1 MKGGDF
7 MSKAGI
13 TRRLAEFV
21 EKTRISHIPGPVVQK
36 AEQLITDFLG
46 VTTAGAVEPPSQII
60 QGFIREQDAAGKST
74 IIGTSLRSQST
85 WAALANGI
93 AGHALDF
100 DDTSQP
106 MYGHPTV
113 PVLPA
118 ALAMGEAQN
127 VTGPAL
133 LESYIVGLEVT
144 VKLSYGMNPAHY
156 EHGWHSTCTL
166 GSIGSAVAVAK
177 LLGLKGEKLR
187 NALALAASQA
197 GGLQQ
202 NFGTMTK
209 PFHAGRAAE
218 NGVLA
223 AILAQKGWTGDQNI
237 MESPLGFFHIFCG
250 PGQYDA
256 ERVVHQ
262 LGNPYDIEKPGII
275 LKKFPSC
282 AFSHPAV
289 DAALII
295 AEDPQYDPSGVE
307 RVEGQIH
314 GLADQILIHRN
325 PQTGL
330 EAKFSLEACIAA
342 ALLDGHVS
350 SQSFTDEKVKSPD
363 MRKMIERVE
372 RKVVRMDG
380 GTPRGFG
387 PAKVKAFLKGGGVLE
402 AMVENAKGN
411 PENPMSLQE
420 IEAKYTDCCS
430 GILPKHSM
438 EKSLS
443 LLQKL
448 DQLEGIQELM
458 ACFHV
463 S

>member
-1 MKGGDF
+1 
-7 MSKAGI
+7 MSKAEI
-13 TRRLAEFV
+13 TRQLAQFV
-21 EKTRISHIPGPVVQK
+21 EKTGISDIPDPVVQK
-36 AEQLITDFLG
+36 AKELITDFLG

-60 QGFIREQDAAGKST
+60 QGFIREQEAVGNST
-74 IIGTSLRSQST
+74 IIGTSLRSQSN

-106 MYGHPTV
+106 LYGHPTV

-118 ALAMGEAQN
+118 ALAVGESQGA
-127 VTGPAL
+127 TGPAL
-133 LESYIVGLEVT
+133 LESYIIGLEVT
-144 VKLSYGMNPAHY
+144 VKLAYGMNPAHY
-156 EHGWHSTCTL
+156 KHGWHSTCTL

-177 LLGLKGEKLR
+177 LLGLKEEKIR
-187 NALALAASQA
+187 NTLALAASQA

-256 ERVVHQ
+256 EKVVSQ
-262 LGNPYDIEKPGII
+262 LGKPYDIEKPGVIV
-275 LKKFPSC
+275 KKFPSC

-289 DAALII
+289 DAALMIS
-295 AEDPQYDPSGVE
+295 EDPQYKPGEVE
-307 RVEGQIH
+307 KVEGEIH

-325 PQTGL
+325 PRTGL
-330 EAKFSLEACIAA
+330 EAKFSLEACIAL
-342 ALLDGHVS
+342 ALLDGRVS
-350 SQSFTDEKVKSPD
+350 TRSFTDEKVRS
-363 MRKMIERVE
+363 RGVREMIERVE
-372 RKVVRMDG
+372 RKVVSMDG
-380 GTPRGFG
+380 ETPRDFG
-387 PAKVKAFLKGGGVLE
+387 PARVKVFLKGGGVLE
-402 AMVENAKGN
+402 AMVDKAKGS
-411 PENPMSLQE
+411 PDNPMSIEE
-420 IEAKYTDCCS
+420 IQNKYADCCS
-430 GILPKHSM
+430 GVLPKDSV

-443 LLQKL
+443 LLQEL
-448 DQLEGIQELM
+448 DQLEKIEELM
-458 ACFHV
+458 ACFRV